1 MGQQPALVSYKFK
14 WLLKESNVRI
24 SKHWIL
30 ALTMTILPLLV
41 AFNSGT
47 VAAQEGPISAINNPN
62 PGAEL
67 WQAVRGRLDTPATTQ
82 VKGHDSAVLV
92 NQQGDNGQRS
102 GIKNSSRKAAIY

>member
-1 MGQQPALVSYKFK
+1 M
-14 WLLKESNVRI
+14 RI

-67 WQAVRGRLDTPATTQ
+67 WQAVRGRLGTPVTT
-82 VKGHDSAVLV
+82 
-92 NQQGDNGQRS
+92 
-102 GIKNSSRKAAIY
+102 